1 MAEAPK
7 SENIT
12 KHVGKVNRD
21 SRAKVHGGNFKG
33 CSVWFTG
40 LSGSGKSTIAMAVEE
55 YLCKQNIPAYVLD
68 GDNIRFG
75 LNKDLGFSPSDR
87 EENIRR
93 IGEVAKLFADAGVV
107 CLVSFISPYRKDRD
121 RARQVHEDSGL
132 PFCETYI
139 HTPLDECERRDVKG
153 LYKKARSGII
163 KGFTGIDA
171 PYEEPLK
178 PEVTVQTVEQTVD
191 QCVVSVVDY
200 LKSIN
205 IVDKSAGVNCQDLFV
220 PQNQLAAKQ
229 AEAQTLETYELSKLD
244 TQWLQVLSEGWAYPL
259 SGFMKEDD
267 FLTSQHFNTITRNNH
282 KFNQSVAIVLPV
294 NDEGKAK
301 FEGKSAVC
309 LTYQGEKLAIMRN
322 MEVYV
327 HRKEERRARTWGVY
341 TTEHPYMKAH
351 INDAGD
357 WLVGGEIEQLQRVK
371 WNDGLDKYRYTPRE
385 LKSKFEEMD
394 ADCVFVFQLRNP
406 VHNGHALLMQDCK
419 RKLIER
425 GYRNPV
431 LLLHPL
437 GGWTKADDVPLAT
450 RMKQHDAVLEE
461 GVLDPKSTVVAIWP
475 SPMHYAGPTEVQ
487 WHAKG
492 RLCTGANFYI
502 VGRDPAG
509 MGYPGK
515 DCDLYDHTH
524 GKRVL
529 GAAPGLEQYEILPF
543 RVAAYN
549 TKKSAMDFFDPA
561 KKEDFLFISGTK
573 MRKFAREGVEPPKGF
588 MAPKAWEVVSEYYQS
603 LNKT

>member
-1 MAEAPK
+1 MSEAPK

-12 KHVGKVNRD
+12 AHKGKVNRAA
-21 SRAKVHGGNFKG
+21 RAALQGGSFKG
-33 CSVWFTG
+33 CTVWFTG

-55 YLCKQNIPAYVLD
+55 YLCKQNIPAYCLD

-75 LNKDLGFSPSDR
+75 LNKDLGFSPEDR

-132 PFCETYI
+132 TFCETYVD
-139 HTPLDECERRDVKG
+139 TDVSECERRDVKG
-153 LYKKARSGII
+153 LYKKARAGVI

-178 PEVTVQTVEQTVD
+178 AEVTVKTVNQTVD
-191 QCVVSVVDY
+191 QSVAEVVKY
-200 LKSIN
+200 LKSVN
-205 IVDKSAGVNCQDLFV
+205 IVDKSAGVNCEDLFV
-220 PQNQLAAKQ
+220 PEDKLEAAK
-229 AEAQTLETYELSKLD
+229 AEAEGLEKYELSKVD

-259 SGFMKEDD
+259 KGFMKEDD
-267 FLTSQHFNTITRNNH
+267 FLTCQHFNTVTREGK
-282 KFNQSVAIVLPV
+282 KFNQSIPIVCPV
-294 NDEGKAK
+294 DDENKARLEGKA
-301 FEGKSAVC
+301 AIA
-309 LTYQGEKLAIMRN
+309 LTYNGKTLAIMRN
-322 MEVYV
+322 PEFYG
-327 HRKEERRARTWGVY
+327 HRKEERCARTWGVY

-351 INDAGD
+351 INDAGNH
-357 WLVGGEIEQLQRVK
+357 LMGGDIEQLQRIT
-371 WNDGLDKYRYTPRE
+371 WDDGLDKYRKTPAE
-385 LKSKFEEMD
+385 LKAKFEEMD
-394 ADCVFVFQLRNP
+394 ADAVFVFQLRNP
-406 VHNGHALLMQDCK
+406 VHNGHALLMQDTRK
-419 RKLIER
+419 KLIER

-437 GGWTKADDVPLAT
+437 GGWTKADDVPLGT
-450 RMKQHDAVLEE
+450 RLSQHDAVLEE
-461 GVLDPKSTVVAIWP
+461 EVLDPKSTVVAIWP
-475 SPMHYAGPTEVQ
+475 SPMSYGGPTEVQ

-509 MGYPGK
+509 MGHPTE
-515 DCDLYDHTH
+515 DRDLYDYSH

-529 GAAPGLEQYEILPF
+529 SAAPAMEQYEIIPF

-549 TKKSAMDFFDPA
+549 TKKEAMDFFDPE

-588 MAPKAWEVVSEYYQS
+588 MAPKAWKVVSEYYQS
-603 LNKT
+603 LNKK